1 MQRILLI
8 LLLGLGFSGCDSTSG
23 GPEITVYK
31 SPTCGCCKKWI
42 THLEDN
48 GFDVT
53 AKNVANVG
61 PIKAENG
68 LPPVLGSCH
77 TALIDGYVIEGHVP
91 AEDIKR
97 LLQEKPAIAGL
108 SVPGM
113 PVGSPGMEQGGR
125 KDRYDVIA
133 FDNKNQMSV
142 FSSH

>member
-1 MQRILLI
+1 MRRILLI
-8 LLLGLGFSGCDSTSG
+8 LLLGLGFSGCDSTPN

-53 AKNVANVG
+53 AKDIANVG

-125 KDRYDVIA
+125 EDRYDVIA